1 MKSSDNPTNNFIKTW
16 AKFLEKIFARFR
28 DEKPTNQE
36 LARVVAEIGI
46 SLHQNSQIS
55 EEQKVL
61 LEVFEDIDN
70 YNALLEEAKKCEDQ
84 EQWFENKVEDFAR
97 QVIPDADDADIREV
111 KKMVSEAFDKEIEA
125 RGNAMREMTDNSK

>member
-1 MKSSDNPTNNFIKTW
+1 M
-16 AKFLEKIFARFR
+16 
-28 DEKPTNQE
+28 
-36 LARVVAEIGI
+36 
-46 SLHQNSQIS
+46 
-55 EEQKVL
+55 
-61 LEVFEDIDN
+61 
-70 YNALLEEAKKCEDQ
+70 EEAKKCEDQ